1 MKLVL
6 SRKGFDSSYG
16 GMPSPILPDGTLLP
30 LPIPS
35 RYDTKT
41 MADAVPGFPDLDAL
55 LAGLR
60 GRRSKVSP
68 SMRVHEDPV
77 LSHPAPPPGWRP
89 SLGQTGAAASH
100 LRRQSV
106 GPGDLFL
113 FFGWFRQ
120 AELVDGRWRWAEDAE
135 DIHAFFGWLEVEAVV
150 PVVSGRQSALER
162 FPWLAEHPHVAGPEH
177 YTDKRNTVYVGRE
190 RSAILPGTTVGGGRF
205 QKYSSTLRLTAP
217 RAGGRRTK
225 WLLPEC
231 FFPTAGRQPLTYHS
245 RLERWSRS
253 SEGALLDSVA
263 RGQEFVLDTDEYPGT
278 ADWALSLIR
287 ATHASGDTK

>member
-41 MADAVPGFPDLDAL
+41 MADAVPDFPELDVML
-55 LAGLR
+55 RGLR

-68 SMRVHEDPV
+68 SLRVHEDPV
-77 LSHPAPPPGWRP
+77 LSHKAPPPGWRP

-106 GPGDLFL
+106 GSGDLFL

-120 AELVDGRWRWAEDAE
+120 AERAAGGWQWAEDAE
-135 DIHAFFGWLEVEAVV
+135 DIHVFFGWLEVDAVV
-150 PVVSGRQSALER
+150 PVVSGRESALER
-162 FPWLAEHPHVAGPEH
+162 FPWLSEHPHVAGPEH
-177 YTDKRNTVYVGRE
+177 YTDKRNTVYVGQE
-190 RSAILPGTTVGGGRF
+190 RSAILPAPTVGGGRF
-205 QKYSSTLRLTAP
+205 PKYTPRLRLTAP
-217 RAGGRRTK
+217 SAGGRRSR

-231 FFPTAGRQPLTYHS
+231 FFPTDGCKPLTYHS
-245 RLERWSRS
+245 RMERWSRCP
-253 SEGALLDSVA
+253 EGALLDSVA
-263 RGQEFVLDTDEYPGT
+263 RGQEFVLDADEYPGA

-287 ATHASGDTK
+287 STHDSGDSK